1 MHSAELARTLA
12 QDPKFV
18 NSSFVKLMQNIG
30 SGQVAVRDNDL
41 RTVDGERQVN
51 VESEDWAKEFQSANI
66 SGGERWANEF
76 QSTLRQQQAKHQQT
90 NSAQATENWANEFSS
105 LPEQWAN
112 EFTKRTRNTQINSIP
127 RGTKRGASDEQ

>member
-90 NSAQATENWANEFSS
+90 NSALNRGELGERIF
-105 LPEQWAN
+105 
-112 EFTKRTRNTQINSIP
+112 EFT
-127 RGTKRGASDEQ
+127 GTMGE